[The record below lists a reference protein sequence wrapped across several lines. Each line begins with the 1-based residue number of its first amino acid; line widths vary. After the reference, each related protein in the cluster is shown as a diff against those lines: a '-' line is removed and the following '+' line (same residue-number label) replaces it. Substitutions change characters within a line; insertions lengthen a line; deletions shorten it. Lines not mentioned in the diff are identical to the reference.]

1 MRDTILN
8 HPWLLPALLALGI
21 IFGVWLGS
29 RVRRF
34 WMRRRLAR
42 QWRRARRGE
51 EHARGW
57 LERNGF
63 TVLDEQVN
71 QPAFLIVN
79 GEESPFTVRADY
91 LVERNGVRAVVEVK
105 TGAVA
110 DPSSRGTRRQIL
122 EYAWVYGV
130 SEVYLFDADAQQL
143 HRIGVPSNQGAA
155 TPARFTAWQ
164 ILLALFLGVA
174 LGALGAL
181 GALAVQGR

>member
-1 MRDTILN
+1 MPDTLPN
-8 HPWLLPALLALGI
+8 QPWLILALLALGVAL
-21 IFGVWLGS
+21 GVWLGS

-34 WMRRRLAR
+34 WMRRRLAK
-42 QWRRARRGE
+42 QWNRARRGE
-51 EHARGW
+51 EQARGW

-79 GEESPFTVRADY
+79 GEEAPFTVRADY
-91 LVERNGVRAVVEVK
+91 LVERHGVRAVVEVK

-143 HRIGVPSNQGAA
+143 HSIGVPASAGAA
-155 TPARFTAWQ
+155 APARWMSWPVV
-164 ILLALFLGVA
+164 VA
-174 LGALGAL
+174 FAIGIVLGAT
-181 GALAVQGR
+181 VVWRVVS